1 MSQTRSKRPEAQHE
15 AGQSPRPQGA
25 LPALQAFVAEARS
38 GGRVAE
44 DFGDFEKQLHARVMA
59 VEREVVGEA
68 LGAADVDTEAVS
80 IEGCVY
86 RRVLRCEDT
95 YLTAAGPVRVERTL
109 YRAAGG
115 GGERC
120 VCPLELRLG
129 LIEGRWTPLAAE
141 QAAWV
146 VAHLTPAC
154 AEELFERLGNQTP
167 SRSSLDRLPKALGAR
182 WEAGRAGF
190 EAAVRAEE
198 AVPQEARSVAVSL
211 DGILTPMRG
220 GLRQEKRE
228 AQAAQGLLQR
238 GGTGY
243 REVGCATLSFFDA
256 EGDFLRA
263 VRLGRMPEEKKRG
276 LKALLQQELAHALQQ
291 RPGLTLV
298 KLADGA
304 HDNWDFLAD
313 ALPPG
318 VETVDFF
325 HAAEHLN
332 AALGAAHGEGS
343 VKTRNRF
350 DVLRRTLLEVPGG
363 AAKVIA
369 ALARL
374 AKAHPH
380 APQVRKALNYF
391 RTHRARMDYATSHAA
406 HLPVGSG
413 CVEAA
418 CKSLVTRRL
427 KGGGMRWGMD
437 GGQAILTLRSLQQSD
452 RFDAAWALLA
462 ATYKLEVL
470 TLANVVSLRSSV

>member
-1 MSQTRSKRPEAQHE
+1 VQHE
-15 AGQSPRPQGA
+15 AGQTSRPQGGA
-25 LPALQAFVAEARS
+25 LPALQAFVAEAR
-38 GGRVAE
+38 GRVPE

-59 VEREVVGEA
+59 VERELVGEA
-68 LGAADVDTEAVS
+68 LAQADMDVEAVS

-95 YLTAAGPVRVERTL
+95 YLTAAGPVRVTRTL
-109 YRAAGG
+109 YRAAG

-120 VCPLELRLG
+120 VCPLEVRLG
-129 LIEGRWTPLAAE
+129 LVEGRWTPLAAE

-146 VAHLTPAC
+146 VAQLTPAC
-154 AEELFERLGNQTP
+154 AEECFERLGNQTP
-167 SRSSLDRLPKALGAR
+167 SRASLDRLPKALGAR

-198 AVPQEARSVAVSL
+198 AVPQEAKSVAMSL
-211 DGILTPMRG
+211 DGILTPMRECE
-220 GLRQEKRE
+220 RAHKRE

-238 GGTGY
+238 GAAGY

-276 LKALLQQELAHALQQ
+276 LKALLQQELAHVLQQ
-291 RPGLTLV
+291 RPDLTLV

-313 ALPPG
+313 AGLPKG

-325 HAAEHLN
+325 HAAEHLS

-343 VKTRNRF
+343 VRTRNRF
-350 DVLRRTLLEVPGG
+350 DTLRRTLLEVPGG
-363 AAKVIA
+363 VAKVIA

-462 ATYKLEVL
+462 ATYKLEVT
-470 TLANVVSLRSSV
+470 TLANVVALRSSV